1 MVVHIMQFFVSGMTI
16 TLDDPGT
23 WIEDDAP
30 IIPSYICLCFNTGDK
45 KPSLDFR
52 VVFIAHGKAYMKVGR
67 TQT

>member
-1 MVVHIMQFFVSGMTI
+1 MVEHIMQLFFVSGMTI

-30 IIPSYICLCFNTGDK
+30 IIPSYICLSYNTGDK

-52 VVFIAHGKAYMKVGR
+52 LVLLAR
-67 TQT
+67 TVKHI